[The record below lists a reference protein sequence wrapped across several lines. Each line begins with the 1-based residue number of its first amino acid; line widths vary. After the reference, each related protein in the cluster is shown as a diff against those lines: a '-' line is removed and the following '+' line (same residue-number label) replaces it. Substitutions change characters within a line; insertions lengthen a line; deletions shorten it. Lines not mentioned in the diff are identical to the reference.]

1 MQLRLVLN
9 GMFCL
14 SLIGGAMN
22 LAQAQMIEDTFN
34 SGMVLV
40 PAGEF
45 TMGSNHEDN
54 VSMWKD
60 ANALNPY
67 GFNERLYAN
76 ERPAH
81 KVTLPAFLIDKYEV
95 TNAQYRD
102 FAIDTQHRVPSTW
115 VRDGYNFSNEF
126 LAAMSLDDL
135 RRMATER
142 FRLDM
147 DVPKMSREALLTEL
161 AKIQAVRDKYP
172 VIAVSWDDANDYCTW
187 AGKRLPTEAEW
198 EKAARGANGNEYTWG
213 NKWDPKKVNT
223 MSEDPDVPYAAVG
236 SYPEDKSVYGAYDMA
251 SNVAEWVNDWYD
263 AYPGAPADKNIKNYG
278 KVHRVIRGGMASSGH
293 YDSISVVFRA
303 ARRNHLPPQMMLNDL
318 GFRCAKNVE

>member
-1 MQLRLVLN
+1 MRAKTLLT
-9 GMFCL
+9 GIL
-14 SLIGGAMN
+14 SLWLAGGAIATAS
-22 LAQAQMIEDTFN
+22 AQGMDDTFN

-54 VSMWKD
+54 VSMWKQ
-60 ANALNPY
+60 ANALNPF
-67 GFNERLYAN
+67 GFNEQLYVN

-102 FAIDTQHRVPSTW
+102 FAIATQHRVPPIW
-115 VRDGYNFSNEF
+115 VRNGYNFSNGF
-126 LAAMSLDDL
+126 LAAMSLDEL
-135 RRMATER
+135 RRMATDR
-142 FRLDM
+142 FKLDM
-147 DVPKMSREALLTEL
+147 DVPKMSQQDLLTEM

-172 VIAVSWDDANDYCTW
+172 VTYVSWDDANDYCTW
-187 AGKRLPTEAEW
+187 AGKRLPSEAEW
-198 EKAARGANGNEYTWG
+198 EKAARGPNGNEYPWG
-213 NKWDPKKVNT
+213 NTWDPKKINT
-223 MSEDPDVPYAAVG
+223 MSEDPDTPYTAVG

-251 SNVAEWVNDWYD
+251 ANVAEWVNDWYD
-263 AYPGAPADKNIKNYG
+263 AYPGAPANPNIKNYG
-278 KVHRVIRGGMASSGH
+278 KVQKVIRGGMASSGH

-303 ARRNHLPPQMMLNDL
+303 ERRMHLPPKMMLNDL

>member
-1 MQLRLVLN
+1 MDD
-9 GMFCL
+9 
-14 SLIGGAMN
+14 S
-22 LAQAQMIEDTFN
+22 FN

-45 TMGSNHEDN
+45 SMGSSHEEN

-67 GFNERLYAN
+67 GFNEQLYVN

-81 KVTLPAFLIDKYEV
+81 KITLPAFLIDKYEV

-102 FAIDTQHRVPSTW
+102 FAIATQHRVPPIW
-115 VRDGYNFSNEF
+115 VRNGYNFSKEY
-126 LAAMSLDDL
+126 LAAMPLDDL
-135 RRMATER
+135 RKMATNL

-147 DVPKMSREALLTEL
+147 DIPKMSQEALLAEL

-172 VIAVSWDDANDYCTW
+172 VTYVSWDDANDYCSW
-187 AGKRLPTEAEW
+187 AGKRLPSEAEW
-198 EKAARGANGNEYTWG
+198 EKSARGPDGNEYPWG

-223 MSEDPDVPYAAVG
+223 MSEDPDIPYTAVG
-236 SYPEDKSVYGAYDMA
+236 SYPDDKSVYGVYDMA
-251 SNVAEWVNDWYD
+251 ANVAEWVNDWYD
-263 AYPGAPADKNIKNYG
+263 AYPGAPADQKIKNYG

-303 ARRNHLPPQMMLNDL
+303 ERRMHLAPKMMLNDL